1 MREFLSKYINFSE
14 EEFQSFMSIAKLQ
27 EYKKNDYLLNADRP
41 VQKLFFVKSG
51 LMLGY
56 RLQDGIDITHHF
68 YVEKWLATD
77 YESYLTGKRGELYI
91 KALVD
96 TTVYE
101 FNKTTLFN
109 FFKTNEKFEKIRFI
123 QAEDAYLQM
132 VNRLKNFQQMELKD
146 RYLELVN
153 RNPELFN
160 LVPQKHIAS
169 YLGVKP
175 QSLSR
180 IKNEIGFMN

>member
-1 MREFLSKYINFSE
+1 MKEFLSKHIDFSE
-14 EEFQSFMSIAKLQ
+14 EEYESFISIAKQ
-27 EYKKNDYLLNADRP
+27 REYKKNEYLLTADRP
-41 VQKLFFVKSG
+41 VQKLFFIRSG
-51 LMLGY
+51 LMHGY
-56 RLQDGIDITHHF
+56 RIQDGMDITHHF
-68 YVEKWLATD
+68 YVEDWLATD

-91 KALVD
+91 KALID

-132 VNRLKNFQQMELKD
+132 VNRLKSFQHMELKD

-153 RNPELFN
+153 RNPELFKH
-160 LVPQKHIAS
+160 VPQKHIAS

-180 IKNEIGFMN
+180 IKNEI

>member
-1 MREFLSKYINFSE
+1 MKEFLSKHINFSE
-14 EEFQSFMSIAKLQ
+14 EEFESFMSIAKIQ
-27 EYKKNDYLLNADRP
+27 EYKKNDYLLKADRP

-51 LMLGY
+51 LMHGY
-56 RLQDGIDITHHF
+56 RIQDGIEITHHF
-68 YVEKWLATD
+68 YLENWLATD
-77 YESYLTGKRGELYI
+77 YESYLTSKCGELYV
-91 KALVD
+91 KALLD

-101 FNKTTLFN
+101 FNKPSLFN

-132 VNRLKNFQQMELKD
+132 VNRLKSFQNMELKD

-153 RNPELFN
+153 RNPGLFN

-180 IKNEIGFMN
+180 IVNEI

>member
-1 MREFLSKYINFSE
+1 MKEFLSKHIDFSE
-14 EEFQSFMSIAKLQ
+14 EEFESFLSIAKMR
-27 EYKKNDYLLNADRP
+27 EYKKNDFLLKADRP

-51 LMLGY
+51 LMHGY
-56 RLQDGIDITHHF
+56 RIQDGIEITHHF
-68 YVEKWLATD
+68 YVENWFATD
-77 YESYLTGKRGELYI
+77 YESYLTGKCGELYVT
-91 KALVD
+91 ALLD

-101 FNKTTLFN
+101 FDKTTLFD

-146 RYLELVN
+146 RYLELMN
-153 RNPELFN
+153 RDPKLFD

-180 IKNEIGFMN
+180 IKNGI

>member
-1 MREFLSKYINFSE
+1 MKEFLSKHIDFSE
-14 EEFQSFMSIAKLQ
+14 KEFEAFMSIAKIQ

-41 VQKLFFVKSG
+41 VRKLFFVKSG
-51 LMLGY
+51 LMHGY
-56 RLQDGIDITHHF
+56 RIQDGVEITHHF
-68 YVEKWLATD
+68 YLENWFATD
-77 YESYLTGKRGELYI
+77 YESYLTGKRGELYV
-91 KALVD
+91 KALFD

-132 VNRLKNFQQMELKD
+132 VKRVKNFQQMELKD

-153 RNPELFN
+153 KNPKLFN

-180 IKNEIGFMN
+180 IKNEI